1 MPAPT
6 FLSQIQNRVRVEHVF
21 FAILIV
27 AIILR
32 FSFLD
37 LKLFHHDEAIHAWF
51 SYQLLTEGTYIYD
64 PVYHGPFLYYVTAGM
79 FALFGDSDLVGR
91 ILPCIFGTALIPL
104 VYCLYRMGYLSGKTA
119 IIAGIFVAI
128 APEMVYFSRFLRND
142 VFVVFFSLLIVVAF
156 LAWIQK
162 GKWYYLLLAGVAAAL
177 GMCSKENMP
186 LILVTFGLFF
196 LYLVWS
202 RKITLPK
209 SWLRDMILA
218 VVVFFGI
225 IVLFYSSFGAHPEV
239 ILTAGP
245 SAIEHWLAM
254 HNQQRI
260 AGPPYYYLL
269 LFVLYELPILL
280 CAIAGVILFLRR
292 PCEKTP
298 AVEVTHPDSADAEL
312 FKESETAVSGPEPP
326 AEKPAKKKFSFAD
339 LFRRP
344 EPPAVLNRQEE
355 FIRFAIYWTII
366 ACLTYA
372 YIGEKVPWLSL
383 HQLVPMIFV
392 AAYALS
398 FAGKYTKPLMV
409 LACAFLLVVT
419 FHVAY
424 TPTDIAEP
432 IVQVQN
438 SEDLVELMEAIDAS
452 EKVAISSDQGWPF
465 TWYYRGDG
473 WDKISYYGRKISEES
488 VLAGDFDIILTHDG
502 DSYESLPGYE
512 KKTIRLSYWIDSAA
526 TANDPG
532 WLWYYLTRDGQI
544 GSINTDV
551 FTRISS

>member
-6 FLSQIQNRVRVEHVF
+6 FLSHIQSRVRVEHVF

-27 AIILR
+27 AVILR
-32 FSFLD
+32 FAFLD

-51 SYQLLTEGTYIYD
+51 SYQLLTQGTYIYD

-104 VYCLYRMGYLSGKTA
+104 VYCLYRMEYLSGKTA
-119 IIAGIFVAI
+119 VIAGIFVAI
-128 APEMVYFSRFLRND
+128 APEMIYFSRFLRND

-162 GKWYYLLLAGVAAAL
+162 GKWYYLFAAGIAAAL

-186 LILVTFGLFF
+186 IILVMFGLFF

-202 RKITLPK
+202 RKITFPK
-209 SWLRDMILA
+209 HWLRDMILA
-218 VVVFFGI
+218 AAVFFGI
-225 IVLFYSSFGAHPEV
+225 IFLFYSSFGAHPEV

-245 SAIEHWLAM
+245 SAIEHWLNM

-260 AGPPYYYLL
+260 GGPPFYYLI
-269 LFVLYELPILL
+269 LFVLYELPVLIL
-280 CAIAGVILFLRR
+280 AVAGVILYLRR
-292 PCEKTP
+292 PCGKNP
-298 AVEVTHPDSADAEL
+298 ATEEEILPDISDAEL
-312 FKESETAVSGPEPP
+312 FESAGETESGPDPP
-326 AEKPAKKKFSFAD
+326 APVPAKKRFSLSE

-344 EPPAVLNRQEE
+344 ERPVVLNRQEE
-355 FIRFAIYWTII
+355 FIRFAIYWTIM

-372 YIGEKVPWLSL
+372 YIGEKVPWLSP

-409 LACAFLLVVT
+409 VACAFLLVVT
-419 FHVAY
+419 FHVVF
-424 TPTDIAEP
+424 TPADIAEP

-438 SEDLVELMEAIDAS
+438 SEDLVELMAAIDAS

-473 WDKISYYGRKISEES
+473 WDKISYYGRKISEDS
-488 VLAGDFDIILTHDG
+488 VLAGDFDIIMTHDG

-512 KKTIRLSYWIDSAA
+512 KKTIRLSYWLDGAA
-526 TANDPG
+526 TENDPG
-532 WLWYYLTRDGQI
+532 LLWYYVTRDGKI

-551 FTRISS
+551 FTRVS

>member
-142 VFVVFFSLLIVVAF
+142 AFVAFFSLLIVVAF

-162 GKWYYLLLAGVAAAL
+162 GKWYYLLIAGVAAAL

-225 IVLFYSSFGAHPEV
+225 IALFYSSFGAHPEV

-245 SAIEHWLAM
+245 SAIEHWLNM

-292 PCEKTP
+292 PCEKKP
-298 AVEVTHPDSADAEL
+298 VEDVTHPESADAEL
-312 FKESETAVSGPEPP
+312 FEESEHTISGPAPP
-326 AEKPAKKKFSFAD
+326 STGSAKKKFSFAD
-339 LFRRP
+339 ILRRP
-344 EPPAVLNRQEE
+344 EAPAVLNRQEE

-398 FAGKYTKPLMV
+398 FAGKYTKLLMV

-424 TPTDIAEP
+424 TPADIAEP

-452 EKVAISSDQGWPF
+452 ERVAIASDQGWPF

-473 WDKISYYGRKISEES
+473 WDKISYYGRKISEDS

-512 KKTIRLSYWIDSAA
+512 KKTIRLNYWIDSAA

-544 GSINTDV
+544 GSTNTDV

>member
-6 FLSQIQNRVRVEHVF
+6 FLSQIQSRVRIEHVF

-32 FSFLD
+32 FAFLD

-51 SYQLLTEGTYIYD
+51 SYKLLTEGTYIYD

-79 FALFGDSDLVGR
+79 FALFGDSDLVAR
-91 ILPCIFGTALIPL
+91 ILPCIFGVALIPL
-104 VYCLYRMGYLSGKTA
+104 VYCLYRMEYLSGKVA
-119 IIAGIFVAI
+119 IIAAAFMAI
-128 APEMVYFSRFLRND
+128 APELIYFSRFVRND
-142 VFVVFFSLLIVVAF
+142 IFVVFFSLLIVVAF

-162 GKWYYLLLAGVAAAL
+162 GKWYYLLIAGVSAAL

-186 LILVTFGLFF
+186 LVLVTFGLFF

-202 RKITLPK
+202 RKFVFPK
-209 SWLRDMILA
+209 MWLRDIVIA
-218 VVVFFGI
+218 VIAFAGVI
-225 IVLFYSSFGAHPEV
+225 CLFYSSFGAHPEV
-239 ILTAGP
+239 IFTAGQ
-245 SAIEHWLAM
+245 SAISHWLDM
-254 HNQQRI
+254 HGQQRI
-260 AGPPYYYLL
+260 GGPPYYYML
-269 LFVLYELPILL
+269 LFVLYELPILIL
-280 CAIAGVILFLRR
+280 AVVGVILCLRR
-292 PCEKTP
+292 PNDAQKPKE
-298 AVEVTHPDSADAEL
+298 AVLETADTEL
-312 FKESETAVSGPEPP
+312 FESSEETVSAEPL
-326 AEKPAKKKFSFAD
+326 APAKKKFSLVD

-344 EPPAVLNRQEE
+344 ERPVLINRQEE

-398 FAGKYTKPLMV
+398 FAGKYTKPLMII
-409 LACAFLLVVT
+409 ACAFLLVMT
-419 FHVAY
+419 FHVAF
-424 TPTDIAEP
+424 TPADIAEP

-438 SEDLVELMEAIDAS
+438 SEDLVVMMAEMDAADKIAIA
-452 EKVAISSDQGWPF
+452 SDQAWPYS
-465 TWYYRGDG
+465 WYYRGDA
-473 WDKISYYGRKISEES
+473 WNNISYYGKKISEDS
-488 VLAGDFDIILTHDG
+488 ILSGNFDIVMMHDG

-512 KKTIRLSYWIDSAA
+512 KKTIRLSYWLDGGA
-526 TANDPG
+526 TGTNPG
-532 WLWYYLTRDGQI
+532 WLTYYLTRQGKI

-551 FTRISS
+551 FTKISS

>member
-1 MPAPT
+1 
-6 FLSQIQNRVRVEHVF
+6 
-21 FAILIV
+21 
-27 AIILR
+27 
-32 FSFLD
+32 
-37 LKLFHHDEAIHAWF
+37 
-51 SYQLLTEGTYIYD
+51 
-64 PVYHGPFLYYVTAGM
+64 
-79 FALFGDSDLVGR
+79 
-91 ILPCIFGTALIPL
+91 
-104 VYCLYRMGYLSGKTA
+104 
-119 IIAGIFVAI
+119 
-128 APEMVYFSRFLRND
+128 
-142 VFVVFFSLLIVVAF
+142 
-156 LAWIQK
+156 
-162 GKWYYLLLAGVAAAL
+162 
-177 GMCSKENMP
+177 
-186 LILVTFGLFF
+186 
-196 LYLVWS
+196 
-202 RKITLPK
+202 
-209 SWLRDMILA
+209 
-218 VVVFFGI
+218 
-225 IVLFYSSFGAHPEV
+225 
-239 ILTAGP
+239 
-245 SAIEHWLAM
+245 M

-280 CAIAGVILFLRR
+280 CAIAGVILFLRK
-292 PCEKTP
+292 PGEKK
-298 AVEVTHPDSADAEL
+298 AVEEVPPSESADAEL
-312 FKESETAVSGPEPP
+312 FEESEHTVSGPAPP
-326 AEKPAKKKFSFAD
+326 STGSAKKKFSFAD
-339 LFRRP
+339 ILRRP
-344 EPPAVLNRQEE
+344 EAPVVLDRQEE

-424 TPTDIAEP
+424 TPADIAEP

-452 EKVAISSDQGWPF
+452 EKVAIASDQGWPF
-465 TWYYRGDG
+465 TWYYRGDA

-488 VLAGDFDIILTHDG
+488 ALAGDFDIILTHDA

-512 KKTIRLSYWIDSAA
+512 KKTIRLNYWIDSAA

-544 GSINTDV
+544 GSTNTDV